1 MMMQDDEVKKKK
13 KKVKRVDP
21 YACKHGKKKYKFPVS

>member
-1 MMMQDDEVKKKK
+1 MAQEEEVKKKK

-21 YACKHGKKKYKFPVS
+21 YTCKHGKKRPKPAVP